1 MKTKLSVLLVL
12 LFVSINNVFATD
24 TDLEYKSATVKEEF
38 AKVNKLEAYLTQHP
52 EMTYEQVKTAKPELL
67 EGIDLISNTNTN
79 FAPTK
84 DMPLVGGFWWGCCL
98 GVVGLALV
106 YFITDHDKDQVRK
119 AFWGCVIASILWG
132 VGGFWNPFGWF

>member
-1 MKTKLSVLLVL
+1 MKTKVTFL
-12 LFVSINNVFATD
+12 LFFMSLIVSTSFAANP
-24 TDLEYKSATVKEEF
+24 DLDFKTVTVEDEF
-38 AKVNKLEAYLTQHP
+38 AKVNKLEEYLATHP
-52 EMTYEQVKTAKPELL
+52 NMTLEQVKQAKPELL
-67 EGIDLISNTNTN
+67 EGIDLISSTNTN

-119 AFWGCVIASILWG
+119 AFWGCVIATIVWG
-132 VGGFWNPFGWF
+132 VGGFWNPFGW